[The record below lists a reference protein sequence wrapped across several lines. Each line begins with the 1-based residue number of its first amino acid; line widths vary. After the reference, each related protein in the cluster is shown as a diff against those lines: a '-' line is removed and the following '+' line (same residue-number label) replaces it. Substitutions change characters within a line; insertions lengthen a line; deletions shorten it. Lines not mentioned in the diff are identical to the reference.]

1 MVLGFGNVDVE
12 GTMYKFL
19 VIIAAAVL
27 FTWYAY
33 PQFADGQ
40 SLWDGL
46 VAWYG

>member
-1 MVLGFGNVDVE
+1 ML
-12 GTMYKFL
+12 KFL
-19 VIIAAAVL
+19 VVLVAALAFL
-27 FTWYAY
+27 WFAY